1 MLPPVCIVDTNI
13 VVSGLIGADRNSPP
27 ARILN
32 AMLEGT
38 LLYLMSGDLLDEY
51 SSVLRRPALVRLH
64 RCTDDEIDRVL
75 ACLVANAM
83 WREPAVDGDAPDS
96 GDDHLWALLATFS
109 QALLVTGDGL
119 LLDNPPSNAAVISAR
134 DLPNMIS
141 AAQEE

>member
-27 ARILN
+27 ARILK
-32 AMLEGT
+32 AMLDGT

-75 ACLVANAM
+75 ACLVANAI
-83 WREPAVDGDAPDS
+83 WREPAVDGDVPDS
-96 GDDHLWALLATFS
+96 GDDHLWALLATFP
-109 QALLVTGDGL
+109 QAVLVTGDSL

-134 DLPNMIS
+134 GLLNMIS
-141 AAQEE
+141 PARKE

>member
-13 VVSGLIGADRNSPP
+13 VVSGLIGADRRSPP

-32 AMLEGT
+32 AMLDGT

-75 ACLVANAM
+75 ARLVANSM
-83 WREPAVDGDAPDS
+83 WREPAANGDAPDS
-96 GDDHLWALLATFS
+96 GDDHLWALLTTFP
-109 QALLVTGDGL
+109 QAVLVTGDGL
-119 LLDNPPSNAAVISAR
+119 LLDNPPSNASVISAR
-134 DLPNMIS
+134 DLLNMIS